1 MSAQLETFLAR
12 LHVDAETR
20 ARFLQDPRKESA
32 AAGLSP
38 IEIEAMVRI
47 DRVGLEMAATSL
59 ARKKLKHRPR

>member
-1 MSAQLETFLAR
+1 MSARLETFLAR

-20 ARFLQDPRKESA
+20 ARFFRDPRQEAA

-38 IEIEAMVRI
+38 TEVEAMVKM

-59 ARKKLKHRPR
+59 TRKKEKHRPR